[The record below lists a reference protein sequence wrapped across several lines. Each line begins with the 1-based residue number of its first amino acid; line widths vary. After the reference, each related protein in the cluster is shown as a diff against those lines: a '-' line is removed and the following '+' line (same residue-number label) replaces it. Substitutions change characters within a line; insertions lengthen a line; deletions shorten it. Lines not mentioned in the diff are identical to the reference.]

1 MKDVSKMTSKDRRFY
16 IFEDTSFEGRPRSKW
31 ITDCLLGDIR
41 TFLDGIENFTDNQ
54 EKFAFKPLPR
64 GGGNLSAPILINTAL
79 EFVAALNAG
88 MTEYINKGEYN
99 GSKHKY
105 IKAFIKDFFPD
116 AYGKI
121 PILLWQGVRNGLV
134 HTFYSKAFEYNGK
147 LIQFQ
152 FFVENRNV
160 PSHIKKNNNTIVISI
175 NVFELYRIL
184 EKAIEAYRDRLKDD
198 DKDAEH
204 LQNNFIEAWSSI
216 EEDSQE
222 NIDNNTE
229 ISPDAKALIDY
240 LGSSSDALL
249 LEDLNKMTNMDMLRI
264 YTLII
269 RRS

>member
-1 MKDVSKMTSKDRRFY
+1 
-16 IFEDTSFEGRPRSKW
+16 
-31 ITDCLLGDIR
+31 
-41 TFLDGIENFTDNQ
+41 
-54 EKFAFKPLPR
+54 
-64 GGGNLSAPILINTAL
+64 
-79 EFVAALNAG
+79 VAALNAG
-88 MTEYINKGEYN
+88 MTEYIDKGKYN

-105 IKAFIKDFFPD
+105 IRVFIKNFFPD

-134 HTFYSKAFEYNGK
+134 HTFYSKAFEYNG
-147 LIQFQ
+147 LRIQFQ

-175 NVFELYRIL
+175 NIFELYRIL
-184 EKAIEAYRDRLKDD
+184 EKAIEDYCDRLKEDD
-198 DKDAEH
+198 T

-249 LEDLNKMTNMDMLRI
+249 LEDLNKVINIDVLRI
-264 YTLII
+264 YTPKI

>member
-1 MKDVSKMTSKDRRFY
+1 MTKDVSKWTSKDKRFY

-54 EKFAFKPLPR
+54 ENFAFKPLPR

-88 MTEYINKGEYN
+88 MTEYIDKGKYN

-105 IKAFIKDFFPD
+105 IRTFIEDFFLD
-116 AYGKI
+116 AYKKI

-134 HTFYSKAFEYNGK
+134 HTFHSKAFEYNGK
-147 LIQFQ
+147 RIRFQ

-160 PSHIKKNNNTIVISI
+160 PSHIKKNNNTIVIRI
-175 NVFELYRIL
+175 NIFELYMIL
-184 EKAIEAYRDRLKDD
+184 EKAIEDYCDILKEDD
-198 DKDAEH
+198 A
-204 LQNNFIEAWSSI
+204 LQNNFIAAWSSI
-216 EEDSQE
+216 EEDSLE